1 MNKRNTLPAQ
11 IRSRT
16 SPEVID
22 LLPAAPSN
30 TPFTARVQAL
40 ALSPNLEEKIWNQDN
55 GLTDSTYRHQ
65 NTGILSAD
73 DEKELAGEVL
83 RHRHRFTE
91 RLLGSPKFR
100 QAALTVIQNI
110 YLFRNRKIFFG
121 TTTASAETERQEAL
135 LLFSASPARTS
146 VPLAKTFQHLIVA
159 RVWSRI
165 IGQSTEFDFADH
177 HYSALLEVVE
187 KLNTLRNI
195 YVLLTTGLV
204 KKLAAQ
210 TNPLYKQS
218 IAYDDAVQIG
228 TIGIA
233 RAAYRY
239 HPSYGVR
246 FSTFAAHWVFREIQR
261 QALDG
266 RLMRISS
273 NTVEGYTKATKDED
287 AENLKKF
294 RNIIEFASAVDH
306 NLCEEYATLTL
317 SELSSQL
324 PSPAGAFENAQLQ
337 HILLQTIDIV
347 LSKKTGDIIKRRFG
361 LPPYQGK
368 EQSILSISEE
378 YQVTRSSIYQLEQA
392 ALKKLHL
399 HLREQLL

>member
-1 MNKRNTLPAQ
+1 MHRENVPPTR
-11 IRSRT
+11 IRART

-30 TPFTARVQAL
+30 VPFAARVQAL
-40 ALSPNLEEKIWNQDN
+40 ALSPDLEEKIWSQDN
-55 GLTDSTYRHQ
+55 RLTDSTYRQ
-65 NTGILSAD
+65 QKTGVLTTD
-73 DEKELAGEVL
+73 DEKELACEVL
-83 RHRHRFTE
+83 RHRHLFTE
-91 RLLGSPKFR
+91 RLVGSPRFR

-121 TTTASAETERQEAL
+121 TTTASTEGERQEAL
-135 LLFSASPARTS
+135 LLFSSSPTATS

-165 IGQSTEFDFADH
+165 ISQSTESDFSGH
-177 HYSALLEVVE
+177 HYSALLQVVE

-218 IAYDDAVQIG
+218 ITYEDAVQIG
-228 TIGIA
+228 AIGIA

-239 HPSYGVR
+239 HPSSGVR
-246 FSTFAAHWVFREIQR
+246 FSTFAAHWVYREIQR

-266 RLMRISS
+266 RLIRISS
-273 NTVEGYTKATKDED
+273 NTVEGYAKATKEED
-287 AENLKKF
+287 AENLRKF
-294 RNIIEFASAVDH
+294 SNIIESATSVDH

-317 SELSSQL
+317 SELSSHQ
-324 PSPAGAFENAQLQ
+324 PSPVCAFENAQLR
-337 HILLQTIDIV
+337 HILLQTIDNV

-399 HLREQLL
+399 HLRERLL